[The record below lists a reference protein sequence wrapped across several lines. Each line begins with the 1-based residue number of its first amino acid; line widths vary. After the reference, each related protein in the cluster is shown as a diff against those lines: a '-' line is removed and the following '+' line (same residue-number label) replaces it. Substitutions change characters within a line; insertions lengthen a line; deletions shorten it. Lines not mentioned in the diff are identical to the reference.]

1 MKLQKLSGE
10 WLLIGGLVLL
20 KLLLH
25 FLTNTNY
32 ELHRDAFLYLAEGDH
47 LDFGYLS
54 VPPSIAVF
62 ARLTTSIFGD
72 SVFAVRL
79 FPALLGAASIILVA
93 LIVKELGGKSWAI
106 VLSGCAFIVS
116 PAFLRSN
123 TLFQPVS
130 FDEFYWL
137 LAGYFM
143 VKLLKTGHP
152 KFWIHLGIV
161 FGLGFLNKYS
171 IAVLA
176 FAFALSLSL
185 TPARKLFR
193 SKYLLLG
200 AGSGF
205 LLIFPNLIWQWSH
218 RWPVVGHLAEL
229 RENQLVHVTI
239 PDFLLAQLWMNFPA
253 IPVWGC
259 GLLFLL
265 FHKEGKPYRSLG
277 YTVLA
282 VALILLLLRGKPYYT
297 LGIYPLLFAAGGFA
311 LETWLHKRWRFL
323 KWAALGMMILLAL
336 PALPYSLPVLPYD
349 KMRVYAEQS
358 KRYGMEG
365 ALRWEDG
372 RIHPLPQD
380 YADMIG
386 WEELG
391 KLAADAY
398 HRLSAE
404 ERERCAI
411 YAENYGQ
418 AGAIKYHGRK
428 YGLPEPV
435 SFDDNFLLWA
445 PDSLENLLAFIYVND
460 EFGEDI
466 QHFFAEVTLAGQ
478 LSNPYAREYG
488 LGVYLCKHPKP
499 ELGEFYSE
507 KVRQLKQRFQ
517 RE

>member
-1 MKLQKLSGE
+1 MKLQKLPGE

-25 FLTNTNY
+25 FFTNTNY

-54 VPPSIAVF
+54 APPSIALF
-62 ARLTTSIFGD
+62 ARLTTTVFGD
-72 SVFAVRL
+72 STFAVRL
-79 FPALLGAASIILVA
+79 FPALLGAASIILIA
-93 LIVKELGGKSWAI
+93 LIVKELGGKSRAI
-106 VLSGCAFIVS
+106 VLGGGAFIVS

-137 LAGYFM
+137 LAAYFM
-143 VKLLKTGHP
+143 VKLLKTGRP
-152 KFWIHLGIV
+152 QFWVHLGIV
-161 FGLGFLNKYS
+161 FGMGFLNKYS

-176 FAFALSLSL
+176 VAFALSLLL
-185 TPARKLFR
+185 TPLRRLFY
-193 SKYLLLG
+193 SKYLLAG
-200 AGSGF
+200 AAIGF
-205 LLIFPNLIWQWSH
+205 LLILPNLIWQWSH
-218 RWPVVGHLAEL
+218 RWPVVTHLAEL
-229 RENQLVHVTI
+229 RQNQLVHVTV
-239 PDFLLAQLWMNFPA
+239 PDFLLAQLLMNFPV
-253 IPVWGC
+253 ILVWGC

-265 FHKEGKPYRSLG
+265 FLKEGKPYRALG

-282 VALILLLLRGKPYYT
+282 VVLILLLLSGKPYYT

-311 LETWLHKRWRFL
+311 LESYLRGRWRSL
-323 KWAALGMMILLAL
+323 QWAVLAMMILLTL

-349 KMRVYAEQS
+349 KMLVYAEQS
-358 KRYGMEG
+358 KRYGFEG

-372 RIHPLPQD
+372 RLHPLPQD

-386 WEELG
+386 WEELA

-398 HRLSAE
+398 HGLSAE
-404 ERERCAI
+404 EQARCAI

-418 AGAIKYHGRK
+418 AGAIKYHGKK
-428 YGLPEPV
+428 YGLPEPL

-466 QHFFAEVTLAGQ
+466 QHFFAEAALAGQ
-478 LSNPYAREYG
+478 LRNPYAREYG
-488 LGVYLCKHPKP
+488 LGVYLCKRPKP
-499 ELGEFYSE
+499 EFGEFYAH
-507 KVRQLKQRFQ
+507 KVRRLKQRFR